1 MVYTPRGV
9 KTLDPTWHVALGDEF
24 SKPYFRELAAFLKE
38 ERQRATVYPP
48 PTQLFT
54 AFRATPYDKANVV
67 ILGQDP
73 YHGERQAHGLSFSVL
88 PGVPPPPS
96 LKNIYKELEQD
107 VGFRKP
113 KHGYLMAWAE
123 QGVFL
128 LNSVLTVRAQ
138 QPGSHRNRGW
148 ETFTDQ
154 VIETL
159 NIRDAPV
166 VFVLWGRHAREKL
179 RLIDTN
185 RHAVV
190 ESTHPSP
197 MSAAQGFFGSRPFS
211 QVNDYLEALEH
222 PLIDWQLPDEPT

>member
-1 MVYTPRGV
+1 M
-9 KTLDPTWHVALGDEF
+9 KALDPTWQAALADEF
-24 SKPYFRELAAFLKE
+24 KKPYFQELGAFVKE
-38 ERQRATVYPP
+38 ERQKATVYPP
-48 PTQLFT
+48 PNQLFT
-54 AFRATPYDKANVV
+54 AFRSTPYDKANVV

-73 YHGERQAHGLSFSVL
+73 YHGEGQAHGLSFSVL

-138 QPGSHRNRGW
+138 QPGSHRDRGW
-148 ETFTDQ
+148 ETFTDK

-159 NIRDAPV
+159 NAREAPV
-166 VFVLWGRHAREKL
+166 VFVLWGRYAREKI

-185 RHAVV
+185 KHAVL
-190 ESTHPSP
+190 ESAHPSP
-197 MSAAQGFFGSRPFS
+197 MSAHNGFFGSKPFS
-211 QVNDYLEALEH
+211 QVNAYLESLGH
-222 PLIDWQLPDEPT
+222 PQVDWQLSVVP